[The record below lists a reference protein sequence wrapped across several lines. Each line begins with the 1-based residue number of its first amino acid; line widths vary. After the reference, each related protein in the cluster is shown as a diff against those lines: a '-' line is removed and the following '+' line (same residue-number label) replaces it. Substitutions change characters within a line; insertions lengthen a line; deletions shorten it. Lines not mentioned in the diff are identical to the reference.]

1 MRSLSEANALA
12 VKFSGVLALFF
23 LAVVLLAGCSA
34 RSETAQTGMAAPE
47 VDVAEVLVES
57 VTVTETFNGRLEAP
71 EHVQLRPRVTG
82 YIQEVAFEEGELVEA
97 GDLLF
102 QIDPRPYEA
111 RARSARAELEW
122 ARSALELA
130 ESENRRAERLLESRA
145 ISEEEY
151 DQRNS
156 ALANARARVNAAQA
170 DVDAA
175 ELDLEYTRITAPVDG
190 RAGRALVTRGNLAN
204 ADQTVLTTVVSVHPL
219 HVYFDSNEAAA
230 ASSRS
235 LFSREGGTTV
245 RVGLGGDDGLPYRGE
260 LDYVDNTVNAG
271 TGTLQYRAVLAN
283 PEGALRPGQF
293 ARVEMPVERLE
304 GALLIRSQA
313 VLTNQDRRY
322 VYVVGEDNTVS
333 RREITPGRQVGSLTV
348 IEAGLQGGERVVVNG
363 TQKIFGAG
371 MQVAPQRV
379 AMREDAGVDNAAI
392 ASAAL
397 R

>member
-12 VKFSGVLALFF
+12 VKFSGVLALVF

-71 EHVQLRPRVTG
+71 EHVQLRSRVSG
-82 YIQEVAFEEGELVEA
+82 YIQEVAFEEGELVKA

-130 ESENRRAERLLESRA
+130 ESENRRAERLLEGRA

-151 DQRNS
+151 DQRHS
-156 ALANARARVNAAQA
+156 ALANARARVNAARA

-219 HVYFDSNEAAA
+219 HVYFDSNEAAS
-230 ASSRS
+230 ASGRS
-235 LFSREGGTTV
+235 LFSPDGQTTV
-245 RVGLGGDDGLPYRGE
+245 RVGLGSDDGMPYSGE

-271 TGTLQYRAVLAN
+271 TGTLQYRAVLDN
-283 PEGALRPGQF
+283 PDGALRPGQF
-293 ARVEMPVERLE
+293 ARVEMPVDRLE

-322 VYVVGEDNTVS
+322 VYVVEEDNTVS
-333 RREITPGRQVGSLTV
+333 RREIRPGRQVGNLTV

-379 AMREDAGVDNAAI
+379 AMREDAGADNAVI

-397 R
+397 